1 MLKKKNKGTEYRAP
15 LKLPYL
21 SDNVS
26 NKIRNY
32 VKSRKLP
39 VRIIFTLGNTL
50 RQMFCSSRPFDKPS
64 CVLGNPKKCQIC
76 PKITNGTCAMKH
88 GVYRLNCLLCEGS
101 QDFYEGET
109 DRPAHNRFME
119 HTKAGNNPAS
129 YSSNGIGK
137 HYAMYHPTHK
147 QCQLTFTFI
156 DKQSNSVQRKILEAI
171 KIHKDEP
178 NFNNKEELVD
188 TMKIIVRWSVYNI

>member
-1 MLKKKNKGTEYRAP
+1 MKLKIASTIKPGLLAFTFQ
-15 LKLPYL
+15 L
-21 SDNVS
+21 SV
-26 NKIRNY
+26 Y
-32 VKSRKLP
+32 TP
-39 VRIIFTLGNTL
+39 GNTL

-64 CVLGNPKKCQIC
+64 CVPGNPKKCQIC

-109 DRPAHNRFME
+109 DRPAHNRSME
-119 HTKAGNNPAS
+119 HTRAGNNPAS

-156 DKQSNSVQRKILEAI
+156 DKQSNSVRRKISEAI
-171 KIHKDEP
+171 KIHKDKP
-178 NFNNKEELVD
+178 NFNNKEELVN
-188 TMKIIVRWSVYNI
+188 TMKFIDR

>member
-1 MLKKKNKGTEYRAP
+1 MNREKNYPSAKKNKNKSTEYRAP

-39 VRIIFTLGNTL
+39 VRIIFTPRNTL
-50 RQMFCSSRPFDKPS
+50 RQMFCSSRPFDQPS

-88 GVYRLNCLLCEGS
+88 AVYRLNCLLCEGS
-101 QDFYEGET
+101 QDFNEGET
-109 DRPAHNRFME
+109 IDLWNIPGR
-119 HTKAGNNPAS
+119 GNNPAS
-129 YSSNGIGK
+129 YSSNG
-137 HYAMYHPTHK
+137 MYHPTHK

-156 DKQSNSVQRKILEAI
+156 DKQSNSVRRKISEAI
-171 KIHKDEP
+171 KIHKDKP

-188 TMKIIVRWSVYNI
+188 TMKFIVR